1 MSGCCAKEEEA
12 AEEKVKG
19 KFQPVTCNE
28 DTEGE
33 YSYGST
39 LSLTS
44 ALNGVGAR
52 GGVVVKDLRYKPA
65 GRGFD
70 SPWCHWNF
78 SVT

>member
-1 MSGCCAKEEEA
+1 MSGCCVKEEW
-12 AEEKVKG
+12 AEDKEKG

-44 ALNGVGAR
+44 ALNWVG
-52 GGVVVKDLRYKPA
+52 G
-65 GRGFD
+65 
-70 SPWCHWNF
+70 
-78 SVT
+78 